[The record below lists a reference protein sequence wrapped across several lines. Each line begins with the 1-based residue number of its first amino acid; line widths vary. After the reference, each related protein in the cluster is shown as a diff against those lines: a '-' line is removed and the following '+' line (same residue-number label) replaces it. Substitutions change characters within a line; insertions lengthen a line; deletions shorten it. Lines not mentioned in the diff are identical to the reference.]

1 MQVAAPA
8 APPSWQHL
16 VPSLLGHA
24 YSFLGAFYQFE
35 GSIFNAPTCISV
47 RFTKR
52 RNYSNHYY
60 TARFGI
66 HVWRLPRIAPLP
78 AWPIIVAHTAV
89 GGGREADDECDGP
102 KEVFSEMKQKVCI
115 NAA

>member
-52 RNYSNHYY
+52 RKYSNHYY

-66 HVWRLPRIAPLP
+66 HVWRLSRIAP
-78 AWPIIVAHTAV
+78 ACWPIIVAHTRQSE
-89 GGGREADDECDGP
+89 GEADDECDEP
-102 KEVFSEMKQKVCI
+102 KV
-115 NAA
+115 